1 MKISTNLFF
10 DRASQQIVNGQQK
23 LARSQMQLAT
33 GKQIVNPSDAPEK
46 ASTLQRLRTALEQ
59 QQSYRSNLDTLTERL
74 ENQNTALQSVSSMLT
89 RMRELAI
96 QYGNGTL
103 GAEQRRVAAIEV
115 RGIRDQM
122 LALANSRDTNGLTL
136 FGGSRVAVDAFN
148 TSGVYQGDQTSNEV
162 PVGTSQAVLNRRG
175 GDDIFRAVVRLDEQ
189 GEETS
194 VGFFEVID
202 NLALALEAND
212 APAVL
217 DRIDEITEI
226 HQGIALSLADVGS
239 DLNVVESQQS
249 VIDEQL
255 LRLKSV
261 QSDLQDLDY
270 AEAVSRMQKEMLGL
284 EAAQSSF
291 AQISRLS
298 LFNYIGN

>member
-1 MKISTNLFF
+1 
-10 DRASQQIVNGQQK
+10 
-23 LARSQMQLAT
+23 
-33 GKQIVNPSDAPEK
+33 
-46 ASTLQRLRTALEQ
+46 
-59 QQSYRSNLDTLTERL
+59 
-74 ENQNTALQSVSSMLT
+74 
-89 RMRELAI
+89 
-96 QYGNGTL
+96 
-103 GAEQRRVAAIEV
+103 
-115 RGIRDQM
+115 M
-122 LALANSRDTNGLTL
+122 LALANSLDTNGLTL